1 MRHGP
6 QYGIQISELSG
17 NITCTDSPDGVFL
30 QYRAIA
36 TTLLTIPRQSHLFD
50 QMGFDIWIRGKVVRN
65 QHDFKARM
73 HDKTKRPSTWRNL
86 VTVAF
91 ERVSVYYSLLLV
103 AIWGELVDFCGIY
116 WPSSSDGG
124 WCSEPVQVTCFPYFQ
139 CTPHE
144 QRHSIEL
151 CQKRS
156 EGKRWLRSIGKDT
169 YHVIFVAFII
179 IFILF

>member
-17 NITCTDSPDGVFL
+17 NITRIDSPDGVFL

-73 HDKTKRPSTWRNL
+73 HDKANSVDMAEFGNCCVRTGKCLLFALAGGNL
-86 VTVAF
+86 RGISRLLWNLLTFF
-91 ERVSVYYSLLLV
+91 EWLRLV
-103 AIWGELVDFCGIY
+103 LGTG
-116 WPSSSDGG
+116 SSDLLSLFSVHTTRTKTFDRIMSKTI
-124 WCSEPVQVTCFPYFQ
+124 WRE
-139 CTPHE
+139 
-144 QRHSIEL
+144 
-151 CQKRS
+151 K
-156 EGKRWLRSIGKDT
+156 
-169 YHVIFVAFII
+169 VATEYR
-179 IFILF
+179 